1 MRITDERDS
10 DKIAAALSKT
20 SEWHPTRVGPGL
32 CRDVLVN
39 DGTSWAAAA
48 SRPRVTR
55 PLLERGRCHHCGVRV
70 ICILSGRASAICRV
84 YTGRWEPRQQTT
96 PPAARKLWLCISY
109 FFFPLICHE
118 TMQSTNPR
126 EPASFQSLYCALLET
141 ISCSISLSLYWAF
154 LVLFYFFMFV
164 LCIAWKFVLCII
176 IAWNDRPI
184 SWIEERSQ
192 T

>member
-1 MRITDERDS
+1 MRTTDERDS

-118 TMQSTNPR
+118 TMQSTNPS
-126 EPASFQSLYCALLET
+126 ASQFSKFVLCIAWNYFLLYFFKFVLS
-141 ISCSISLSLYWAF
+141 ISCSILFLY
-154 LVLFYFFMFV
+154 VCTV
-164 LCIAWKFVLCII
+164 HIAWKFVLCII
-176 IAWNDRPI
+176 AWLK
-184 SWIEERSQ
+184 SQ

>member
-1 MRITDERDS
+1 MRMTDERDS

-84 YTGRWEPRQQTT
+84 YTSGENQDNTT
-96 PPAARKLWLCISY
+96 CSKKTLVVHFV
-109 FFFPLICHE
+109 FFLPSNLSWNHAINN
-118 TMQSTNPR
+118 TS
-126 EPASFQSLYCALLET
+126 ASQFSK
-141 ISCSISLSLYWAF
+141 
-154 LVLFYFFMFV
+154 FV
-164 LCIAWKFVLCII
+164 LCIAWNYFLLYFFKFVLS
-176 IAWNDRPI
+176 I
-184 SWIEERSQ
+184 SCSILFLYVCTVHCLKVCTVHYYCLKW
-192 T
+192 

>member
-1 MRITDERDS
+1 MRMTDERDS

-84 YTGRWEPRQQTT
+84 YSRAVRTKTT
-96 PPAARKLWLCISY
+96 DNTTCSKKTLVVHFVFFLPSNLSWNHAINKSECQPVFEVCTVHCLKLFL
-109 FFFPLICHE
+109 
-118 TMQSTNPR
+118 
-126 EPASFQSLYCALLET
+126 AL
-141 ISCSISLSLYWAF
+141 F
-154 LVLFYFFMFV
+154 L
-164 LCIAWKFVLCII
+164 
-176 IAWNDRPI
+176 
-184 SWIEERSQ
+184 
-192 T
+192 

>member
-84 YTGRWEPRQQTT
+84 YSRAVRTKTT
-96 PPAARKLWLCISY
+96 DNTTCSKKTLVVHFV
-109 FFFPLICHE
+109 FFLPSNLSWNHAIN
-118 TMQSTNPR
+118 NPS
-126 EPASFQSLYCALLET
+126 ASQFSKFE
-141 ISCSISLSLYWAF
+141 
-154 LVLFYFFMFV
+154 
-164 LCIAWKFVLCII
+164 LCIAWKYFLLYFFKFVLS
-176 IAWNDRPI
+176 I
-184 SWIEERSQ
+184 SCSILFLYVCTVHCLKVCTVHYYCLKW
-192 T
+192 